1 MEGGMAMTSERKKA
15 ANRANARRSTGPK
28 TPEGKAA
35 VRLNNLRHGLYS
47 RESLIRGE
55 SEADLVA
62 FGKRLRATLAPAS
75 ELELL
80 LADRIVSTA
89 WRLRRLIT
97 VEGGLFD
104 KEEVLANTFGGYSG
118 DRMLRLSRYEV
129 TLDRTL
135 FKCLHELQRLQ
146 ASRRGEPVPL
156 PEAMDVTVTGLDQN
170 DADCVA
176 LNGQNTGHVAGI
188 INGTSDHAKAQ

>member
-1 MEGGMAMTSERKKA
+1 MGTAMTSEGKIA

-62 FGKRLRATLAPAS
+62 FGKRLRATLAPAT

-97 VEGGLFD
+97 IEGSVFD
-104 KEEVLANTFGGYSG
+104 KEQVLANTFGGYSG
-118 DRMLRLSRYEV
+118 DRMVRLSRYEV

-135 FKCLHELQRLQ
+135 IKCLHELQRLQ
-146 ASRRGEPVPL
+146 ASRRGEAVPP
-156 PEAMDVTVTGLDQN
+156 PEAIDVTITGPDQN
-170 DADCVA
+170 DADCMA
-176 LNGQNTGHVAGI
+176 LNGQNRGASARI
-188 INGTSDHAKAQ
+188 INGTADHPKAQ